1 MKKVSVSLIESMDA
15 CGTLDVEVI
24 QMQLAQQLRAY
35 RERHGLTQQ
44 DVASFCYVTKATV
57 SKWENGL
64 STPDVALLPLLASR
78 FGTTVDALIGYE
90 ATRSKEDVRAAYA
103 RYATRFQHEPF
114 QTVYEAIIEDARLH
128 YSDSFLLLQYAILLV
143 NYATASDEQRNVYE
157 TAREWLERVEQI
169 ESDVWRLRQANG
181 LLAILALLVGEPER
195 AVERT
200 ESAAQPSVG
209 EEGVL
214 IDAYEALG
222 RTTDVQQLLQV
233 SMYQHVLQLL
243 ARLAKMLHHEP
254 DKRDE
259 TIHRAETL
267 IATWQLDTLHP
278 NSVSQWYVLRAIE
291 AAGRE
296 EEEAVKEALTAF
308 VTVATT
314 HLFPVRLRGDAYFDE
329 LDEWLE
335 RTLDLGTA
343 PPRTESAIWDSIE
356 QTMHH
361 PAFETWHDA
370 LWMNEQI
377 ARIRFARTRKERDE

>member
-1 MKKVSVSLIESMDA
+1 M
-15 CGTLDVEVI
+15 
-24 QMQLAQQLRAY
+24 
-35 RERHGLTQQ
+35 
-44 DVASFCYVTKATV
+44 
-57 SKWENGL
+57 
-64 STPDVALLPLLASR
+64 
-78 FGTTVDALIGYE
+78 
-90 ATRSKEDVRAAYA
+90 
-103 RYATRFQHEPF
+103 
-114 QTVYEAIIEDARLH
+114 
-128 YSDSFLLLQYAILLV
+128 
-143 NYATASDEQRNVYE
+143 YE

-254 DKRDE
+254 DKWDE

-314 HLFPVRLRGDAYFDE
+314 HLFPVRLRGDAYFDQ

-370 LWMNEQI
+370 PWMNEQI